1 MRLNS
6 LAFRLFVASA
16 LWTLFVLPV
25 TGWVLS
31 SIYRQQIEQVF
42 DLRLD
47 TAWWALVNL
56 SVSPGDTTPREPA
69 ATAFGDPS
77 YNVRFSGWYW
87 QISPADPATDQQA
100 VLISPSL
107 QGEHLTY
114 PGRPVVSTAN
124 GAYDTADG
132 IGPQG
137 ERVRFLSKILT
148 FGEGTAARHY
158 RYIVTGNLTEAD
170 VTLLRFR
177 SALILALTLLGAGLV
192 AATLFQVRY
201 GLKPLRAIEQ
211 GLGDIRSGKAM
222 RLEGEFPA
230 EIVPLQRELN
240 ALLKSNQ
247 DVIERARTHV
257 GNLAHALKTPLSVL
271 TNEASADKG
280 PFGKKVAE
288 QTNIMRDQVQHHLD
302 RARMVARTGT
312 LGGVTEVKPVIE
324 ALARVLGRIHGDK
337 GLIITTSCDAPWQFQ
352 GEKQDLEE
360 MLGNLMDNA
369 CKWAKSRIV
378 ITVSAASPAKRA
390 AATMLSIEVAD
401 DGPGLSDSERA
412 EAKQR
417 GKRLDESKPGSGL
430 GLSIV
435 SELAGLYNGGFDL
448 DRSALGGLSARLTL
462 PAISGHSG

>member
-1 MRLNS
+1 
-6 LAFRLFVASA
+6 
-16 LWTLFVLPV
+16 
-25 TGWVLS
+25 
-31 SIYRQQIEQVF
+31 VF

>member
-6 LAFRLFVASA
+6 LAFRLFAASA
-16 LWTLFVLPV
+16 LWTLIVLPI
-25 TGWVLS
+25 TGWVLN
-31 SIYRQQIEQVF
+31 SIYRQEVERVF

-56 SVSPGDTTPREPA
+56 SVSPGETTPREPA

-87 QISPADPATDQQA
+87 QISAVDPGALP
-100 VLISPSL
+100 LISPSL
-107 QGEHLTY
+107 QGEHLDFPTSATT
-114 PGRPVVSTAN
+114 STPAA
-124 GAYDTADG
+124 AYDIADG
-132 IGPQG
+132 TGPQG
-137 ERVRFLSKILT
+137 ERIRLFSKVLT

-177 SALILALTLLGAGLV
+177 GTLILALTLLGAGLV

-201 GLKPLRAIEQ
+201 GLRPLRAIEQ
-211 GLGDIRSGKAM
+211 GLGDIRSGRAM
-222 RLEGEFPA
+222 RLEGEYPT

-280 PFGKKVAE
+280 ALGRKVAE
-288 QTNIMRDQVQHHLD
+288 QAAIMRDQVQHHLD

-312 LGGVTEVKPVIE
+312 LGGVTDVKPVVD
-324 ALARVLGRIHGDK
+324 ALARVLGRIHGEK
-337 GLIITTSCDAPWQFQ
+337 GLAITASCEESLTFQ

-369 CKWAKSRIV
+369 CKWAKSRIE
-378 ITVSAASPAKRA
+378 ITAARVSTSRRGEPAA
-390 AATMLSIEVAD
+390 LSIEVAD
-401 DGPGLSDSERA
+401 DGPGLNDAERA
-412 EAKQR
+412 EARQR

-435 SELAGLYNGGFDL
+435 TELAGLYSGRLDL
-448 DRSALGGLSARLTL
+448 DRSPTGGLTARLTL
-462 PAISGHSG
+462 PAAQ